1 MAEPNLPFKRGQTY
15 FGGAPADSGD
25 GAGILGQEFT
35 FVDDTHGTK
44 RMVTLRAVRN
54 SAGVTVYPKRLVI
67 LNALGTAITGTAAT
81 DSATRIAPV
90 DEKLSASAGC
100 AANDICFVVVK
111 GLALCKTQLAND
123 TQNVIAAGDLVA
135 AQTINAATTA
145 GTTVGRVRSRALTSS
160 VTVATTERD
169 CIFGKAV
176 SAVATS
182 NVTDTDVLVDVFGV
196 F

>member
-1 MAEPNLPFKRGQTY
+1 MSTPNAPFQRGQTY
-15 FGGAPADSGD
+15 FKGAPDTSTDAN
-25 GAGILGQEFT
+25 GILGMEYEI
-35 FVDDTHGTK
+35 VDDTYGTGRK
-44 RMVTLRAVRN
+44 ITVRAVRN
-54 SAGVTVYPKRLVI
+54 SSTVTVYPKRLVI

-81 DSATRIAPV
+81 DSITRVAPV

-100 AANDICFVVVK
+100 VANDICFVVVK

-123 TQNVIAAGDLVA
+123 TQNVVAAGDLVA

-182 NVTDTDVLVDVFGV
+182 NVTDTDILVDVFGV